1 MNKRLRA
8 KDLYFYLA
16 IASKSDAITSTTN
29 SFTKTFF
36 LIKKLKGYF
45 RVQYKSSSDAAD
57 L

>member
-29 SFTKTFF
+29 SFAKTFF
-36 LIKKLKGYF
+36 LIKKLKGHF